1 MGGDGSGGDEGV
13 LKEKSSRVI
22 GERLSLEIED
32 EEDVPL
38 VDGVLKGALGAFGDG
53 VLASS
58 WVRSMNNFLGGLI
71 VIFGFLVDLEVE
83 VYENAMELF

>member
-1 MGGDGSGGDEGV
+1 
-13 LKEKSSRVI
+13 
-22 GERLSLEIED
+22 LSLEIED

-38 VDGVLKGALGAFGDG
+38 VDGVLKGALGAFGDRGLCFGDG